1 MLAVKITDNDE
12 TVEIVDLPGYAAKF
26 ADLPDW
32 NLMLLTIR
40 T

>member
-26 ADLPDW
+26 ADSSLNTW
-32 NLMLLTIR
+32 F
-40 T
+40 